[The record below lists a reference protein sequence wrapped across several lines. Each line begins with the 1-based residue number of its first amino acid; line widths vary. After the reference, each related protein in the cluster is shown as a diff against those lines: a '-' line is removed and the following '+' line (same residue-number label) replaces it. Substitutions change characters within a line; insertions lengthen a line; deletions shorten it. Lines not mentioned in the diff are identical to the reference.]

1 MSTAPLLFL
10 EIDGDGG
17 EDNTSLT
24 DRVSVWPAEGISA
37 VGGGDAEAAGRGE
50 FGADG
55 RGQMSSAR
63 RSTARSGA
71 MSGVG
76 TWLPNWRLRRVSEGE
91 HKADFQGL
99 NQTKAPPRCDFVREK
114 RTGAASRGIGMR

>member
-10 EIDGDGG
+10 EIDGDSG
-17 EDNTSLT
+17 EDKTSLT

-37 VGGGDAEAAGRGE
+37 VGGGAAGAAGGAE

-63 RSTARSGA
+63 GSTARSGA
-71 MSGVG
+71 TSGAG
-76 TWLPNWRLRRVSEGE
+76 TWLPNWRLRIASERE
-91 HKADFQGL
+91 HKADVQGL
-99 NQTKAPPRCDFVREK
+99 NQTKSP
-114 RTGAASRGIGMR
+114 AAL